1 VWATWFMSR
10 WDEYVDESLSYL
22 KQQFKLKFLEGSR
35 ESHQK
40 FLTFMQFV
48 DIVTISYESKEY
60 SPRTLVAC
68 IMYLIIG
75 GKDIMCAFQYEYS
88 EMSHAF

>member
-1 VWATWFMSR
+1 
-10 WDEYVDESLSYL
+10 
-22 KQQFKLKFLEGSR
+22 
-35 ESHQK
+35 
-40 FLTFMQFV
+40 MQFV